1 MAEAQSDMVR
11 LGGLWKQVSGSGID
25 YLSGSFGNAKM
36 MVFKNT
42 NKEEGSNQPDYN
54 IVMANKQKPE
64 GEGTASTP
72 SNGSGG
78 STF

>member
-1 MAEAQSDMVR
+1 MAETQSDMVR
-11 LGGLWKQVSGSGID
+11 LGGLWKQTSNSGTD

-64 GEGTASTP
+64 EGSSTTKEATAT
-72 SNGSGG
+72 GS
-78 STF
+78 F